1 MKLFGIA
8 GLEIHFELRHWIIG
22 VEYDEDL
29 KQVYVWPLPMIVFI
43 IDR

>member
-1 MKLFGIA
+1 MADK
-8 GLEIHFELRHWIIG
+8 IIG

-43 IDR
+43 LDR